1 MPSTNHEG
9 TQDKYEG
16 DAHAD
21 AGTQDAHAEK
31 CPNPRIRRGRSC
43 STFTQESNKITN
55 DQTDRVPSTNHEG
68 TQDKE
73 AIASRSCSGNVHDVF
88 EVPQTSERHE
98 VSDVILIGGL

>member
-1 MPSTNHEG
+1 MDEKVKVISDCKESG
-9 TQDKYEG
+9 G
-16 DAHAD
+16 
-21 AGTQDAHAEK
+21 EK

-43 STFTQESNKITN
+43 STFTQESNKITS

-73 AIASRSCSGNVHDVF
+73 AVASPSCSGNVHDVF